1 MRRVFRIPFSRT
13 HIPRE
18 VDDELSFHLEMRTQ
32 RLVAEGWTHDAARN
46 EARRQFGDVDTVRQ
60 DCVALDEQRERATQ
74 RADILG
80 DLRQDASYAFRT
92 LRRNIGFTSVIVGA
106 LALGIGANT
115 AIFTLIDA
123 VVVRTLPVRH
133 PEQLVAIGDAGN
145 PGSNGRGTPLT
156 ELLSYPLYRDVQLQ
170 NHSFVDMLASGPA
183 SRLDARIETASEEL
197 EHPRARFVSGNF
209 FTVLGVPAFVG
220 RTFDASADAIAG
232 ASPVTTISYGY
243 WTRRFHRD
251 PSVVGRTMLVNG
263 VKLTI
268 VGVTPPS
275 FTGDVVGE
283 EMDLWLPLG
292 MRDVLRPNNKV
303 LDDRHASWLLLL
315 GRLKPGVTLA
325 QARGEVSTLLK
336 QNILANASPRTAQAF
351 LARHAK
357 YLVEPGA
364 NGFSEVRRT
373 YEAPLVTLMIGVV
386 LLLAIICANVA
397 NLLLA
402 RAIARGR
409 EMAVRLA
416 LGADRS
422 RLVRQLLTES
432 ALLAL
437 ESAGLGLLVAWLGS
451 RALLTMAADG
461 NPVWVNLGMD
471 GSVLAFTL
479 IVSVVAVGLFGVVPA
494 LHASRIDLASAMRGT
509 ASSIAGGIGARGGR
523 LPLGKA
529 LIAGQVGLSVVL
541 LVGAAMLVRS
551 LRNVQ
556 NVDVGMDRDHLVIVD
571 LDIDARGYQGQQ
583 LASVVH
589 AMRERVAA
597 VPGISAV
604 TFSENGIF
612 SGTEWHT
619 SVQVAGFVPKSPDDS
634 MVATDMIGPGYVD
647 AIGGKLIAGRGIV
660 ASDESTLPRVAL
672 VNESLASFYFPGQN
686 AVGRFLRFE
695 DTVAVQ
701 IVGVMA
707 DVRDHE
713 LTEKP
718 ARRAYFSYVHAD
730 DPKNAGSPGSLRLEV
745 RSTGDPSS
753 IVQSVRRAAL
763 AVDPSLPIDK
773 IEPLTTLMRRSISDE
788 RLVTQLATAFGV
800 LALLLAAVGLYGVMT
815 YAITR
820 RTAEI
825 GLRVALGAQRG
836 DIGRM
841 VLLDALRVV
850 AIGVVVGLPAA
861 LGSMRLLTSQL
872 HGVEPGDPLSIVVAI
887 SVLAVSAIVAVLLPA
902 VRAARVSP
910 IVALRAE

>member
-1 MRRVFRIPFSRT
+1 MRRVFRIPFTRT

-32 RLVAEGWTHDAARN
+32 RLVADGWSPDAARK
-46 EARRQFGDVDTVRQ
+46 EALRQFGDVDTVRD
-60 DCVALDEQRERATQ
+60 DCVRFDEQRERATQ

-80 DLRQDASYAFRT
+80 DLRQDVSYALRT

-123 VVVRTLPVRH
+123 VVVRALPVQH
-133 PEQLVAIGDAGN
+133 PERLVAIGDAGN
-145 PGSNGRGTPLT
+145 PESHGRGTPNT
-156 ELLSYPLYRDVQLQ
+156 ELLSYPLYLDIRQQSRSFTDV
-170 NHSFVDMLASGPA
+170 LASGP
-183 SRLDARIETASEEL
+183 SGRLDVRVDAASAEL
-197 EHPRARFVSGNF
+197 EHPRGRFVSGNF
-209 FTVLGVPAFVG
+209 FAVLGVPARAG
-220 RTFDASADAIAG
+220 RTFDASADAVAG

-243 WTRRFHRD
+243 WTRRFHND
-251 PSVVGRTMLVNG
+251 PSVVGRVILVNG
-263 VKLTI
+263 IKLTI

-275 FTGDVVGE
+275 FTGDVVGK

-292 MRDVLRPNNKV
+292 VRDVLRPNNKV

-315 GRLKPGVTLA
+315 GRLRPGVTLA
-325 QARGEVSTLLK
+325 HARSEVSTLLK
-336 QNILANASPRTAQAF
+336 ENIVANASPRTAQAF
-351 LARHAK
+351 LARHPK

-364 NGFSEVRRT
+364 NGFSEVRST

-471 GSVLAFTL
+471 GSVLSFTL

-494 LHASRIDLASAMRGT
+494 LHASRIDLATAMRGT
-509 ASSIAGGIGARGGR
+509 AASIAGGIGARGGG
-523 LPLGKA
+523 LLLGKA
-529 LIAGQVGLSVVL
+529 LIAGQVALSVVL

-556 NVDVGMDRDHLVIVD
+556 DVDVGMDRDHLVIVD
-571 LDIDARGYQGQQ
+571 LDINARGYQGQQ

-597 VPGISAV
+597 VPGVSGV

-612 SGTEWHT
+612 SGSEWHT
-619 SVQVAGFVPKSPDDS
+619 SVQVAGFVAKSPDDS
-634 MVATDMIGPGYVD
+634 VVATDMIGPGYVD
-647 AIGGKLIAGRGIV
+647 AIGGRLIAGRGIM

-686 AVGRFLRFE
+686 AVGRFLRFD

-701 IVGVMA
+701 IIGVMA
-707 DVRDHE
+707 DTRDHE

-718 ARRAYFSYVHAD
+718 ARRAYFSYLHSD
-730 DPKNAGSPGSLRLEV
+730 DPKGLGSPGSLRLEV
-745 RSTGDPSS
+745 RSSGDPSS
-753 IVQSVRRAAL
+753 IVQPVRRAVL

-773 IEPLTTLMRRSISDE
+773 IEPLTTLMRRSISE
-788 RLVTQLATAFGV
+788 SRLVAQLASAFGV
-800 LALLLAAVGLYGVMT
+800 LAVLLAAIGLYGVMT

-820 RTAEI
+820 RTGEI
-825 GLRVALGAQRG
+825 GLRVALGAVG
-836 DIGRM
+836 GNIARM
-841 VLLDALRVV
+841 VLFDALRVV
-850 AIGVVVGLPAA
+850 GIGVIIGLPVAVA
-861 LGSMRLLTSQL
+861 SMRLLTTQL
-872 HGVEPGDPLSIVVAI
+872 HGVTPGDPMSIIAAV
-887 SVLAVSAIVAVLLPA
+887 SVLVVSAVAAVLLPA
-902 VRAARVSP
+902 IRAANVSP